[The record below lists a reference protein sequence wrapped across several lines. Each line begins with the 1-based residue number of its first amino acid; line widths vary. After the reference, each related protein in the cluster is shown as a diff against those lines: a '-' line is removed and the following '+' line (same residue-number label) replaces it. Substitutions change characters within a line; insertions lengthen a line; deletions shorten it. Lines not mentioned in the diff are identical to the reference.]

1 MGFSSCFLR
10 FLPLVP
16 LAALD
21 AEWATCFAFW
31 IAAFLMSDP
40 FIFGR
45 LDNGAL
51 QLAGS
56 DGLSVAGG
64 ARKKMKKNE
73 ESECGSSLC
82 GDVCRLRRPCQMR
95 GLWEVVAE

>member
-16 LAALD
+16 LAALV

-31 IAAFLMSDP
+31 IAAFFMSDP
-40 FIFGR
+40 FIFGSV
-45 LDNGAL
+45 DNDAL

-64 ARKKMKKNE
+64 ANKEEKNR
-73 ESECGSSLC
+73 ESRRSCWLC
-82 GDVCRLRRPCQMR
+82 
-95 GLWEVVAE
+95 